1 MNRSSLGS
9 QREID
14 CTQGIRFT
22 GEREREREREKLLAL
37 QRYTNRGGKGR
48 S

>member
-22 GEREREREREKLLAL
+22 GEREREREKLLAL